1 VASHYSG
8 CHPLDSYFSSKAP
21 LGSSRTF
28 GGVEVGLLGN
38 IGEMIT
44 MTSTPNIEEEVM
56 NARIGSMMKIDGIAM
71 PELGLMENDQRER
84 ASWEPERM
92 YETWW

>member
-1 VASHYSG
+1 
-8 CHPLDSYFSSKAP
+8 
-21 LGSSRTF
+21 
-28 GGVEVGLLGN
+28 
-38 IGEMIT
+38 MIT
-44 MTSTPNIEEEVM
+44 MTSTPDIEEEVM

-71 PELGLMENDQRER
+71 PELGLMENGQRER